1 MAECRR
7 VLAPDGMLLTCFPQY
22 FQPLESHL
30 GLFTRVPGLHLVFS
44 GRALAGAI
52 AEIARSRGASA
63 CWYAHGHQREWERS
77 PYLNGITIRQFREI
91 LRDQEWTV
99 KSWATDPVFSDRRR
113 AQRPLFRLVRALV
126 RPLAKLPVTEEMF
139 LGRVCCVLER

>member
-1 MAECRR
+1 MAN
-7 VLAPDGMLLTCFPQY
+7 G
-22 FQPLESHL
+22 S
-30 GLFTRVPGLHLVFS
+30 
-44 GRALAGAI
+44 RA
-52 AEIARSRGASA
+52 STSA

-99 KSWATDPVFSDRRR
+99 KSWATDPVFSDGRR